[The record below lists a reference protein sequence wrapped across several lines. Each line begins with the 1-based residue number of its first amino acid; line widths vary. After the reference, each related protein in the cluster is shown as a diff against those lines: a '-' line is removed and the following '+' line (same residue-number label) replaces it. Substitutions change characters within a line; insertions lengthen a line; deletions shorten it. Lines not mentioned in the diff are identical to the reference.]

1 MIYFNFNIIFYP
13 NFILTPALKHFLIG
27 FNDTE
32 LHIIILK
39 YSLKLFPSVDFV
51 CFLLFIYKI
60 KLLKYTLSMT
70 YLQVTQSSDLLR

>member
-32 LHIIILK
+32 LHIIISK

-51 CFLLFIYKI
+51 FVFFCLYI
-60 KLLKYTLSMT
+60 KLNY
-70 YLQVTQSSDLLR
+70 